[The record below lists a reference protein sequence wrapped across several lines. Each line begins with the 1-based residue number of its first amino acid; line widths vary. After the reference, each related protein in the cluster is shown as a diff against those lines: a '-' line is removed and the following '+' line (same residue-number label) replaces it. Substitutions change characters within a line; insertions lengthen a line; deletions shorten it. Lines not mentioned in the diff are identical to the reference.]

1 LRIFIFFA
9 HFVENKSLP
18 LRLKQGVLPLQCIA
32 AAAPFAA
39 ERPVRGWFRDFELFY
54 MLSVH
59 LCYESFLRCCAP
71 FDLIG

>member
-1 LRIFIFFA
+1 LILRIGNIFAYLHFFA

-39 ERPVRGWFRDFELFY
+39 ERPVRGWFRDFELF
-54 MLSVH
+54 
-59 LCYESFLRCCAP
+59 
-71 FDLIG
+71 